1 MIHFQTNPNLFYFN
15 STDLTNGCLF
25 IQDQNT
31 ETYGILCKKAVM
43 YICQAVHSPDRE
55 NQSAYNNIQN
65 SRYLAVQQTEI
76 SKDKYEVVLVNQL
89 TQDVKKIFVSYDN
102 KKNVIDLRQLIDSN
116 YIIRDKI
123 YSVLVRDVQLNQYN
137 SNQEIQDYN
146 LDIKSYSF
154 SSDDLIND
162 KLMLT
167 KQQLGL
173 QNQTQIVIQNQFGN
187 LIQDINFVK
196 YNWVDGELILQFN
209 NSGLN
214 FENWKIK
221 YLVDGNIND
230 CVKTQTQRFNIQLDG
245 KSITN
250 DKYTVTYTNTTV
262 DIKHNSNGYING
274 VLYDSNNKQILMPID
289 YKNTNQAALDFQ
301 NIPGRMDWGQQQ
313 GQYLP
318 SESNK
323 YLFIMFV
330 TRYYLSNTVR
340 KTNNNIKSFQF
351 QLSDLDQNK
360 ELHCSYSDL
369 GVSSNVNV
377 VIQNQNGNIVN
388 DDNFIKCSWVNNIL
402 IVSFVG
408 LKNNSVSINDV
419 GTNWKIK
426 YISDQGIKKNI
437 KSQTKQYNVLLNG
450 NQIVTN
456 DYSVVYNGSI
466 VTVTHNSNNYVMGYL
481 YDKNY
486 KQIYIPINYKN
497 TNQAWMDFQN
507 IPSNLDFGQL
517 DGQYNPTEQNPYTFV
532 MFVTKYYLDEEQ
544 NSLQVNTDNNDQIQ
558 NVVQDSTV
566 KIYQFKNSDLDSQHK
581 IILTYADLGINT
593 NVNVVIQNS
602 AGNIANNE
610 NFVKWSWENSYLTI
624 QFVDFQS
631 NIIGNQN
638 LTDTWR
644 IKYLLNGNIKQNIK
658 SQTKQYTITLNG
670 DNVFQN
676 NYSVIYDGT
685 KVYVNHNSNN
695 YIMGMLY
702 NSNKEQVYIPINYS
716 NMNQAWFDFES
727 IPNTFDDGDEIG
739 QYFPT
744 QQNPYTF
751 VMFVTKY
758 YLEFTKLNDKV
769 EQQQDNKQQNEEVVV
784 KNLFESN
791 QLEVIKNDEQY
802 YPATKIKLNQIK
814 QNDRANFVIDKLLTP
829 SIVQFRQIRIYN
841 ERAVRLDDY
850 HYKVT
855 YQNMLNDTIQVFMNG
870 SKIPLDVSEYTV
882 DLQYSIFKFNFAT
895 TTRDSFEIIYSFDY
909 FPSHVLYGFLE
920 RAVSE
925 LNVGPVGTP
934 TSYTFETAPQFYN
947 GLIANYAYVFC
958 LDKLILDY
966 NLWRGRLVFA
976 LPPQALADGSGDIIS
991 QLQSL
996 RSNAWQRISIA
1007 LNNAKLK
1014 APQYLAHP
1022 TALYYQGIS
1031 PLGRYSGASGK
1042 GFNGGKLRGLKINR
1056 YGSSF

>member
-31 ETYGILCKKAVM
+31 ETYGILGKKAVM
-43 YICQAVHSPDRE
+43 YICQVVHSPDRQ

-116 YIIRDKI
+116 YITRDKI

-154 SSDDLIND
+154 SSDDLTNN

-209 NSGLN
+209 NSDLN

-230 CVKTQTQRFNIQLDG
+230 YVKTQTKSFNIQLD
-245 KSITN
+245 
-250 DKYTVTYTNTTV
+250 
-262 DIKHNSNGYING
+262 
-274 VLYDSNNKQILMPID
+274 
-289 YKNTNQAALDFQ
+289 
-301 NIPGRMDWGQQQ
+301 
-313 GQYLP
+313 
-318 SESNK
+318 
-323 YLFIMFV
+323 
-330 TRYYLSNTVR
+330 
-340 KTNNNIKSFQF
+340 
-351 QLSDLDQNK
+351 
-360 ELHCSYSDL
+360 
-369 GVSSNVNV
+369 
-377 VIQNQNGNIVN
+377 
-388 DDNFIKCSWVNNIL
+388 
-402 IVSFVG
+402 
-408 LKNNSVSINDV
+408 
-419 GTNWKIK
+419 
-426 YISDQGIKKNI
+426 
-437 KSQTKQYNVLLNG
+437 G

-497 TNQAWMDFQN
+497 TNQAWMDFQK

-517 DGQYNPTEQNPYTFV
+517 DGQYKPTEQNPYTFV

-658 SQTKQYTITLNG
+658 SQTKQYIITLNG

-695 YIMGMLY
+695 YIIGMLY

-744 QQNPYTF
+744 KQNPYTF

-758 YLEFTKLNDKV
+758 YLDFTKLNDKV
-769 EQQQDNKQQNEEVVV
+769 EQQQDNKQQNEEVV

-791 QLEVIKNDEQY
+791 QLGVIKNDEQY
-802 YPATKIKLNQIK
+802 YPSTKIKLNQIK

-976 LPPQALADGSGDIIS
+976 LPPQALADGSGDVIS

-1042 GFNGGKLRGLKINR
+1042 GFNGGKLRGLRINR
-1056 YGSSF
+1056 YGGSY

>member
-31 ETYGILCKKAVM
+31 ETYGILGKKAVM
-43 YICQAVHSPDRE
+43 YICQVVHSPDRQ

-102 KKNVIDLRQLIDSN
+102 KKNVIDLRQLIDSH
-116 YIIRDKI
+116 YITRDKI

-137 SNQEIQDYN
+137 SNQEITDYN

-154 SSDDLIND
+154 SSDDLTNY

-209 NSGLN
+209 NSDLN

-230 CVKTQTQRFNIQLDG
+230 YVKTQTKSFNIQLD
-245 KSITN
+245 
-250 DKYTVTYTNTTV
+250 
-262 DIKHNSNGYING
+262 
-274 VLYDSNNKQILMPID
+274 
-289 YKNTNQAALDFQ
+289 
-301 NIPGRMDWGQQQ
+301 
-313 GQYLP
+313 
-318 SESNK
+318 
-323 YLFIMFV
+323 
-330 TRYYLSNTVR
+330 
-340 KTNNNIKSFQF
+340 
-351 QLSDLDQNK
+351 
-360 ELHCSYSDL
+360 
-369 GVSSNVNV
+369 
-377 VIQNQNGNIVN
+377 
-388 DDNFIKCSWVNNIL
+388 
-402 IVSFVG
+402 
-408 LKNNSVSINDV
+408 
-419 GTNWKIK
+419 
-426 YISDQGIKKNI
+426 
-437 KSQTKQYNVLLNG
+437 G

-466 VTVTHNSNNYVMGYL
+466 VTVTHNSNNYVMGCL

-658 SQTKQYTITLNG
+658 SQTKQYIITLNG

-739 QYFPT
+739 QYLPT
-744 QQNPYTF
+744 KQKPYTF

-769 EQQQDNKQQNEEVVV
+769 EQQQDNKQQNEEVV

-791 QLEVIKNDEQY
+791 QLEVIKNNEQY

-882 DLQYSIFKFNFAT
+882 DLQYSIFKFNFET

-909 FPSHVLYGFLE
+909 FPSHVLYGFLQ

-947 GLIANYAYVFC
+947 GLIANYSYVFC

-976 LPPQALADGSGDIIS
+976 LPPQALADGSGDVIS

-1014 APQYLAHP
+1014 APQYLARP

-1056 YGSSF
+1056 FGGSY